1 MITTEP
7 PTVGVNVTEHFEEL
21 SVQEPPLLKEPVE
34 LDVKDTVPDGDE
46 PDTVARTVVE
56 LLRFTDDGESVTRV
70 VVVALVTVRV
80 DWPELAALF
89 VLPP

>member
-1 MITTEP
+1 VITTEP

-21 SVQEPPLLKEPVE
+21 SVQVDALREPVE
-34 LDVKDTVPDGDE
+34 FVVNDTVPDGDE
-46 PDTVARTVVE
+46 PDTVTETVVGE
-56 LLRFTDDGESVTRV
+56 LTVTDDGESVTRV